1 MNDIP
6 QAVADRCLHC
16 RSRPVQSRN
25 VSGLCA
31 DCYQALPAVAKAS
44 GSTRLDVIISRYES
58 RMVQVYGPHGADILM
73 RDGVSAIDGVLAEAI
88 DWGPWRDAMHTVVRD
103 DSDDVR
109 YRRGLRAERRARLMR
124 YVPPPDATLDPSRP
138 GNAFGKTRRGARPRA
153 ELPMRVAV
161 ALWGA
166 GLGPMRIQSAAGLVG
181 VQISTSAIGRLLSQ
195 SQQPFD
201 GATADRV
208 DVLVS
213 GVMPHAVSGPIGD
226 PPP

>member
-1 MNDIP
+1 MSSAP
-6 QAVADRCLHC
+6 QAEADRCLHC
-16 RSRPVQSRN
+16 RSRPVNSRN
-25 VSGLCA
+25 ASGLCV
-31 DCYQALPAVAKAS
+31 DCYQVLPAVAKAS

-58 RMVQVYGPHGADILM
+58 RMVEVYGPRDADILM
-73 RDGVSAIDGVLAEAI
+73 RCGAPAIDGALAEKI
-88 DWGPWRDAMHTVVRD
+88 DWGPWREAMHTVVRD

-109 YRRGLRAERRARLMR
+109 HRRSLRTERRARLMR
-124 YVPPPDATLDPSRP
+124 YVPPPDATLDPSQP

-153 ELPMRVAV
+153 ELPMRIAV

-166 GLGPMRIQSAAGLVG
+166 GLGPMRIQSVAGLVG

-195 SQQPFD
+195 SRQPFD
-201 GATADRV
+201 GATAESV

-213 GVMPHAVSGPIGD
+213 TVMPHAGRGLVGD